1 MKLEGTHKITAPL
14 DAVWR
19 KLMDPAVLRR
29 AMPGCQKLEEI
40 GQHRYRAVLKTG
52 VGPIKGT
59 FNGDVVLSDIVPEKS
74 YTLTS
79 RATSNVGF
87 VEGVGRV
94 QLESFAGETI
104 VHFSGEAKVGG
115 MLASVGGR
123 LIEAAAQ
130 KNMRDTFAN
139 LAHELSS
146 GSVPS
151 ALPA

>member
-1 MKLEGTHKITAPL
+1 MKLEATHRITAPL
-14 DAVWR
+14 EAVWR

-29 AMPGCQKLEEI
+29 AMPGCEIVEEV
-40 GQHRYRAVLKTG
+40 GQYRYRAVLKTG
-52 VGPIKGT
+52 VGPVKGT
-59 FNGDVVLSDIVPEKS
+59 FNGEVTLSDIVHEKG

-104 VHFSGEAKVGG
+104 VRFSGEAKVGG

-123 LIEAAAQ
+123 LVEAAAQ

-139 LAHELSS
+139 LAHELSL
-146 GSVPS
+146 GSAPS
-151 ALPA
+151 ARPA